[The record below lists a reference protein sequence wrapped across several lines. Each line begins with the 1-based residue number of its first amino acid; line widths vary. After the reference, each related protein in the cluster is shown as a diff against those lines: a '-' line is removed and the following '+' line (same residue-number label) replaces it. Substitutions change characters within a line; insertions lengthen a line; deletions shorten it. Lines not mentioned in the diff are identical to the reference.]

1 MKTNLRDSGDFKNVY
16 QRGKRYD
23 SLLMTAFV
31 LGNDQP
37 YHRLGLTASRKLS
50 AKALDRNRAK
60 RLLREAFRLHA
71 RSLGRLH
78 GKYDWVLNARKT
90 LLSVEIV
97 ETLKDLERILSR
109 VERDEQS
116 LR

>member
-50 AKALDRNRAK
+50 VKAFERNRAK

-71 RSLGRLH
+71 RALGRLR

-90 LLSVEIV
+90 LLSAEIT
-97 ETLKDLERILSR
+97 ETLQEFERIISK
-109 VERDEQS
+109 VESDEQS